1 MKSGDELIA
10 EINFEN
16 ALRQRQEMRRQYI
29 ALQIL
34 KYAYEQHDKYDNLDL
49 WIWAKEGRN

>member
-1 MKSGDELIA
+1 MTGDELIA

-49 WIWAKEGRN
+49 WIWAKERRN